1 MNSGI
6 YIILNKENGKFY
18 IGSSVNLSHRLET
31 HKSDLRLN
39 KHHSKHLQRAW
50 NKYGI
55 DSFILQQVE
64 ECLPE
69 NCIQREQVWL
79 DFHQTYNKEIGYN
92 IVKFAGRTDGYK
104 HDEVTKKKMS
114 EHWKK
119 KWNSMTED
127 EKNKS
132 VLRTSKSRLGMKNS
146 KSHMKAIIDSM
157 SIGIN
162 SPENLAKRSRPVI
175 KYSLNG
181 DFIEEYPSLAKAR
194 DSVTNKKSISPIK
207 YACLNFNRKS
217 YGFRW
222 KFKN

>member
-1 MNSGI
+1 
-6 YIILNKENGKFY
+6 
-18 IGSSVNLSHRLET
+18 
-31 HKSDLRLN
+31 
-39 KHHSKHLQRAW
+39 
-50 NKYGI
+50 
-55 DSFILQQVE
+55 
-64 ECLPE
+64 
-69 NCIQREQVWL
+69 
-79 DFHQTYNKEIGYN
+79 
-92 IVKFAGRTDGYK
+92 
-104 HDEVTKKKMS
+104 MS

-217 YGFRW
+217 HGFRW